1 MDIRLDQAYSFHQT
15 GLRDNQEDSRFP
27 DMDSPNPKQRFF
39 IVCDGVGGCDKG
51 EVASQTVCEAFGK
64 ALKQTDFESDFSNKN
79 FGQALDAAYNALDGK
94 ANDENR
100 DMGTTLTFVCFHKK
114 GCTMAH
120 IGDSRIYQIRPSEG
134 IIYRSDDHSMVNM
147 MVHNGALTPEQ
158 AIDHPQS
165 NVITRYMEPVTSGEE
180 RCMATVMR
188 TIDIEA
194 GDYFF
199 LCTDG
204 VLHKVS
210 DDELV
215 NIMCGDQS
223 NQAKMQKIADM
234 SKDSEDNN
242 TAYLIPVADVVK
254 DVDTDE
260 DLEIQDGDTHRTKKI
275 KVASQKMEEVE
286 SMKASPTKGC
296 LLSKLKNLFKK
307 VCKMKKTLAILTL
320 MTVVCTN
327 TYCAQPSKKNVKS
340 VAVDS
345 TTVIIE
351 KAKAGDAASQNIVG
365 GWYYTGKDSVKQN
378 YEQALQWWSRSAKQ
392 KYPEAIANMAM
403 CYQFGHGIKQDST
416 MAVNL
421 YKSAIREGNKNVISQ
436 HEKLAKAEKNIFSC
450 LFLRDCYMKGIGVE
464 KDLKQASYYQE
475 LAAEGGHEPSQFA
488 IGLNL
493 LNNKQ
498 ADKAADWFKKA
509 ADQGN
514 AGATYYYG
522 FLLLNGMGVNQDKVE
537 GIKYLEKA
545 SQLGFPTADYQLGVL
560 YREGNGTEKNEEKAF
575 SYFKKA
581 AYHGNAE
588 SKWELGNAY
597 LNGTGTVV
605 DYYLATQWLA
615 EVALTTHK
623 KEFNELLKK
632 DNEGLFSQYLMGLRK
647 YYVDKDYSEAIKYF
661 TKVEKTKNP
670 EGQTML
676 GLCYANKDNPKQ
688 NFKKAIKT
696 LTKAAEN
703 GSHLAVY
710 HLSGMYET
718 GTGVDKDIAKAIEL
732 LKKAADAGIARAEC
746 RLGDHYMTGNGV
758 SKDLTKAALLYL
770 DAEAQNQLTPQ
781 SAKNLAECYKN
792 KISALPD
799 LENTEK
805 RIEHLSTQKNDIKL
819 YKLLNL
825 LEKN

>member
-1 MDIRLDQAYSFHQT
+1 MEIRLGQAYSFHQR
-15 GLRDNQEDSRFP
+15 GLRDNQEDARHP
-27 DMDSPNPKQRFF
+27 DMDTPNPKQRFF

-64 ALKQTDFESDFSNKN
+64 ALKQTDFEKNFSNEE
-79 FGQALDAAYNALDGK
+79 FSHTLDTAYNALDAK

-100 DMGTTLTFVCFHKK
+100 DMGTTLTFVCFHAK

-165 NVITRYMEPVTSGEE
+165 NVITRYMEPVASDRE

-210 DDELV
+210 DDNLMEIL
-215 NIMCGDQS
+215 CSDLD

-242 TAYLIPVADVVK
+242 TAYLIPVADIVK
-254 DVDTDE
+254 DADTAEDVEIEDE
-260 DLEIQDGDTHRTKKI
+260 DTHRTKKI
-275 KVASQKMEEVE
+275 KVASQSMEEVE
-286 SMKASPTKGC
+286 SVKAPSTEGNMITKVKG
-296 LLSKLKNLFKK
+296 LFQELF
-307 VCKMKKTLAILTL
+307 KMKKALVMLFLLTAISAA
-320 MTVVCTN
+320 
-327 TYCAQPSKKNVKS
+327 TYCAQPSKKVVKKE
-340 VAVDS
+340 VVDS
-345 TTVIIE
+345 TAIIME
-351 KAKAGDAASQNIVG
+351 KAKAGDAAAQNMVG
-365 GWYYTGKDSVKQN
+365 GWYYTGKDSIKQN
-378 YEQALQWWSRSAKQ
+378 YEEALQWWSRSAKQ

-403 CYQFGHGIKQDST
+403 CYQLGHGIKQDST
-416 MAVNL
+416 MAVKL
-421 YKSAIREGNKNVISQ
+421 YKSAIKEGNQNVISY
-436 HEKLAKAEKNIFSC
+436 HENLSKEEKNIFSC
-450 LFLRDCYMKGIGVE
+450 LFLHECYLNGIGV
-464 KDLKQASYYQE
+464 KRDFKQASYYQE
-475 LAAEGGHEPSQFA
+475 LAAEGGHESSQYA
-488 IGLNL
+488 VGLNL
-493 LNNKQ
+493 LNNKL
-498 ADKAADWFKKA
+498 ADKAAGWFKKA

-522 FLLLNGMGVNQDKVE
+522 FLLLNGMGVDQDKAE
-537 GIKYLEKA
+537 GIKYLQSA
-545 SQLGFPTADYQLGVL
+545 SQIGFPMADYQLGL
-560 YREGNGTEKNEEKAF
+560 AYREGNGVEKSAEKAF
-575 SYFKKA
+575 AYFKKA
-581 AYHGNAE
+581 AYHGNAG

-597 LNGTGTVV
+597 LKGEGTAV

-623 KEFNELLKK
+623 KEFNELLKE
-632 DNEGLFSQYLMGLRK
+632 DNEGAFSQYLMGLRK
-647 YYVDKDYSEAIKYF
+647 YHVDKDYAVAMTYF
-661 TKVEKTKNP
+661 DKVDKAKNP

-676 GLCYANKDNPKQ
+676 GLCYANKDNTKQ
-688 NFKKAIKT
+688 NLKKAIKT
-696 LTKAAEN
+696 LTKAAES
-703 GSHLAVY
+703 GSNLAIY

-718 GTGVDKDIAKAIEL
+718 STGVDKNIEKAIEL

-746 RLGDHYMTGNGV
+746 RLGDHYMTGNRV

-781 SAKNLAECYKN
+781 SAKNLAECYKS
-792 KISALPD
+792 KIAILPD
-799 LENTEK
+799 LENAEK
-805 RIEHLSTQKNDIKL
+805 RIENLTKQKSNDNII
-819 YKLLNL
+819 NL
-825 LEKN
+825 LKRLED